1 MRKLFAFNMMT
12 LDGFFEGSNQEID
25 WHNADNEEF
34 NDFAIEQLSTVDTL
48 IFGRVTYLMMASYW
62 PTEIAMNSDPIIA
75 DLMNRISKIVV
86 SRTLERV
93 NWANTRLI
101 HDAQKEIANLKTQP
115 GKDMA
120 IFGSATLISSL
131 MGVIDEH
138 RVMVNPILL
147 GAGSP
152 LFRNI
157 GDRAK
162 LKLVGVHSFDSGNV
176 LLSYQ
181 PEKEQA

>member
-12 LDGFFEGSNQEID
+12 LDGFFEGHNQEID

-48 IFGRVTYLMMASYW
+48 LFGRVTYLMMASYW
-62 PTEIAMNSDPIIA
+62 PTEIAMNSDPIVS
-75 DLMNRISKIVV
+75 DLMNRISKIVF
-86 SRTLERV
+86 SRTLDQV
-93 NWANTRLI
+93 HWANTRLV
-101 HDAQKEIANLKTQP
+101 HDAQKEITNLKTQP
-115 GKDMA
+115 GRDMA

-131 MGVIDEH
+131 MGLIDEH

-147 GAGSP
+147 GAGNP
-152 LFRNI
+152 LFRNT

-162 LKLVGVHSFDSGNV
+162 LQLVGVRSFDSGNV

-181 PEKEQA
+181 PGKEQA